1 MKKKRISEGRKQ
13 IKREGRKQTI
23 ELKNQCVSEF
33 LFVLQVTMTF
43 IASIE
48 RKRGENSLR
57 STIFLSSPETAYE
70 PTHQRWRRRVE
81 HMCHHCYKVFQ
92 HCSWFFRNFSNLF
105 PTFERSMLEFEWC
118 LICFFF
124 NYCWILMVCKKY
136 DCRVCE

>member
-1 MKKKRISEGRKQ
+1 VKKKRISEGRKQ

-70 PTHQRWRRRVE
+70 PLTSGGDDAWSTCATIVIRSFNTVPD
-81 HMCHHCYKVFQ
+81 
-92 HCSWFFRNFSNLF
+92 FSETSPIYSQPLKGLCWNL
-105 PTFERSMLEFEWC
+105 
-118 LICFFF
+118 
-124 NYCWILMVCKKY
+124 NDV
-136 DCRVCE
+136 